1 MTDTKCFLMVT
12 VSNMFEKKNKNNE
25 DVINSFSDQF
35 VLDNL
40 IDN

>member
-1 MTDTKCFLMVT
+1 MF
-12 VSNMFEKKNKNNE
+12 SNGHSVQHVWKKNKNNE

-40 IDN
+40 IDNWCK

>member
-1 MTDTKCFLMVT
+1 MVT

-25 DVINSFSDQF
+25 DAINSFSDQF

-40 IDN
+40 VDN

>member
-1 MTDTKCFLMVT
+1 MVT